1 MVSELRGWRKMGL
14 PGLTQERFIDLKE
27 VHRQQQFHKLDAD
40 QIVRAIAPT

>member
-1 MVSELRGWRKMGL
+1 MGL
-14 PGLTQERFIDLKE
+14 EEDGFAGGLRKSGFIDLKE